1 MKNVSAQ
8 GETLPSIGGA
18 MSHLRATLPPTVH
31 SQAQYKQ
38 GADVLHIWD
47 VYLDYGNSNRLQALT
62 LTGL

>member
-38 GADVLHIWD
+38 GADVLHI
-47 VYLDYGNSNRLQALT
+47 
-62 LTGL
+62 